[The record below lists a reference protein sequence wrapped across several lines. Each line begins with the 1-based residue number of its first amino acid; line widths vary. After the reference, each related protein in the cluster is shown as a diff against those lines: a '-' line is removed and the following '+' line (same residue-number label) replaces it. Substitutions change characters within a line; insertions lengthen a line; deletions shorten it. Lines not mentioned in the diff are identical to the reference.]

1 MAGTEGR
8 VDSINGIITNIADEY
23 DIPLWDYWAALQS
36 LPDDGLRSDG
46 VHPSLAPAGQNA
58 NFTPRNLQYGMPVR
72 SLTALQALDLVWR
85 TVLPEG

>member
-1 MAGTEGR
+1 L
-8 VDSINGIITNIADEY
+8 D
-23 DIPLWDYWAALQS
+23 LWAALQG

-46 VHPSLAPAGQNA
+46 VHLSLAPAGENA
-58 NFTPRNLQYGMPVR
+58 YFTTENLQYGMPVR